1 MADICPERT
10 SLTIQLPRSKSI
22 LIRKLIIGFLYENK
36 IGAITA
42 EDAED
47 VHIVHR
53 NLHLIALRQSKNN
66 FSETRIDV
74 KDCGAAFR
82 FLMALLA
89 VTEGNWF
96 LCGTERLLS
105 RPIAPLMKALQNIGA
120 EIIQTESGFRIHGK
134 EITASEINIEGGL
147 SSQWVSA
154 LLLIAGKIKLHKLIL
169 TSPVFSYPYLEL
181 TCTLLTQSGFQIE
194 KKDNIYYFKHENLNI
209 NSEVIKEEADWS
221 AAAYWYA
228 VAALFPDKKIVLQG
242 LSLED
247 FQGDAIVAEW
257 FRCFG
262 VDSIET
268 KSGITLSGFKKNLSQ
283 PIEFDLSA
291 HPDISLILAVLA
303 VILPF
308 DIVLNGVNSLNV
320 KESDRLTI
328 LYEKLS
334 SFAPVQLEN
343 NTKLFVKGTSR
354 HIDKNRMLYFDSCR
368 DHRLVMAFSLFSFFY
383 STKITHPECVKK
395 SYPNFWQDV
404 EKFRL
409 LIYE

>member
-36 IGAITA
+36 IGDITS
-42 EDAED
+42 EDAAD

-53 NLHLIALRQSKNN
+53 NLQLIALRQSPKKIA
-66 FSETRIDV
+66 ETRIDV
-74 KDCGAAFR
+74 EDCGTAFR

-154 LLLIAGKIKLHKLIL
+154 LLLIAGKIKLNKLIL
-169 TSPVFSYPYLEL
+169 TSPVFSYPYLDL
-181 TCTLLTQSGFQIE
+181 TCTLLTQSGFHIE
-194 KKDNIYYFKHENLNI
+194 KKANTYSFTHDNLTI
-209 NSEVIKEEADWS
+209 NSAVIKEESDWS
-221 AAAYWYA
+221 AAAFWYA
-228 VAALFPDKKIVLQG
+228 VATLFPDKKIVLQG
-242 LSLED
+242 LSLTD
-247 FQGDAIVAEW
+247 LQGDTIVAEW
-257 FRCFG
+257 FRILG
-262 VDSIET
+262 IDSLET
-268 KSGITLSGFKKNLSQ
+268 KSGITLYRFKQNLSQ
-283 PIEFDLSA
+283 PITFDLSA

-303 VILPF
+303 VLLPF
-308 DIVLNGVNSLNV
+308 DVVLNGLNSLNL

-328 LYEKLS
+328 LSEKLS
-334 SFAPVQLEN
+334 SFAPVELQN
-343 NTKLFVKGTSR
+343 NSQLFVKGTSR
-354 HIDKNRMLYFDSCR
+354 QIDKNRTLYFDSYG

-383 STKITHPECVKK
+383 STEITHQECINK

-404 EKFRL
+404 AKFRL
-409 LIYE
+409 FIY

>member
-36 IGAITA
+36 IGDITS

-53 NLHLIALRQSKNN
+53 NLHLIAMRQSQNN

-82 FLMALLA
+82 FLMALLS

-96 LCGTERLLS
+96 LCGTERLLN
-105 RPIAPLMKALQNIGA
+105 RPITPLMKALQNIGA

-134 EITASEINIEGGL
+134 KITASEINIEGGI

-154 LLLIAGKIKLHKLIL
+154 LLMIAGKIKLNKLIL
-169 TSPVFSYPYLEL
+169 TSPVLSYPYLNL
-181 TCTLLTQSGFQIE
+181 TFTLLAQSGFHIE
-194 KKDNIYYFKHENLNI
+194 KKDNTYCFKHENLTI
-209 NSEVIKEEADWS
+209 NSGVIKEEADWS

-228 VAALFPDKKIVLQG
+228 VAALFPGKKIVLRG
-242 LSLED
+242 LSLAD
-247 FQGDAIVAEW
+247 LQGDTIVAEW
-257 FRCFG
+257 FRCLG

-268 KSGITLSGFKKNLSQ
+268 KSGIMLSGFKKNLSQ

-291 HPDISLILAVLA
+291 HPDISLILAILA
-303 VILPF
+303 VLLPF

-328 LYEKLS
+328 LYDKLS
-334 SFAPVQLEN
+334 SFTPVQLEN
-343 NTKLFVKGTSR
+343 NTKLFVKGTSQQ
-354 HIDKNRMLYFDSCR
+354 IDKKKTLYFDSYG

-383 STKITHPECVKK
+383 STEITHPECINK

-404 EKFRL
+404 AKFRL
-409 LIYE
+409 FIY